1 MIPEER
7 RRRLLDI
14 VSRSGTA
21 SITDLTQ
28 QLDVSHMTI
37 RRDVHLLEED
47 GRLISV
53 AGGVAV
59 PARIAVDASH
69 EAKLRIRQDEKRAIA
84 AVAVSRIAPSDVV
97 YLDAG
102 TTTLLIA
109 ELIAR
114 DLVDHDLTIVTPD
127 FAVASAFR
135 ATRRVSVHALGGHV
149 DLANMATDGPFAA
162 ASLGDYNIDV
172 AFMSTSSFDLRG
184 LSVPAESKVVVKR
197 AVVENSRRCVLV
209 ADSSKYGRVASHR
222 AVKLSAFS
230 AIITDAGLP
239 DSAAE
244 FAAQQGIE
252 LVLT

>member
-114 DLVDHDLTIVTPD
+114 DLADHDLTIVTPD